1 MSIDTE
7 AIRADLLR
15 RRSDLLTAGAG
26 SAVARGAVELDQSRV
41 GRLSRTDALQQQAMA
56 LASAQRRQTGIVRID
71 AALAR
76 LARGG
81 YGFCTS
87 CDEAIAPARLAHD
100 PATPVC
106 IDCAGGER
114 T

>member
-1 MSIDTE
+1 MSVDVE

-15 RRSDLLTAGAG
+15 RRAELVTAGAG
-26 SAVARGAVELDQSRV
+26 TFESRAAVELDQSRV
-41 GRLSRTDALQQQAMA
+41 GRLTRMDALQQQAMA
-56 LASAQRRQTGIVRID
+56 QASAQRRQAGIVRID

-76 LARGG
+76 LGTAD

-87 CDEAIAPARLAHD
+87 CDEEIAPARLAFD

-106 IDCAGGER
+106 IDCAGGEVR
-114 T
+114 